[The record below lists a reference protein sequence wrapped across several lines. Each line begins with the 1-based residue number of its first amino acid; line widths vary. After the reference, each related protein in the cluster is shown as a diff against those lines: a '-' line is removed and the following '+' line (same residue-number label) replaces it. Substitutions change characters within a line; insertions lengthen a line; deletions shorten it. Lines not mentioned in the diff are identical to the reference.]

1 MFRSGRLLPGLMSAP
16 SPAST
21 WLPCP
26 SPFGAMM
33 YRFSPSAKC
42 SSAIRAVRFG
52 SYSMCATLAGTPS
65 LSYRLKSTSRYA
77 CLCPPPMCRV
87 VIRPLLLR
95 PPVLGLG
102 TTSDFSGVD
111 RVTSAKSATEA
122 PRRPG
127 VVGLYLRIAIA
138 LVPSRSG
145 ARGGEDVDALAV
157 GNAHDGP
164 LGVGTTPGAV
174 AHAPLLA
181 RPVEGVDPGDV
192 DLEHRLDGDLDLG
205 LVGVG
210 RDEERVLVLV
220 QQSVALLAHH
230 GGEQDVTVVADLDA
244 AHESS
249 SLTLVGPVRGA
260 AVLDGELAGSLTA
273 SSSLTLVGPVRG
285 AAVPD

>member
-1 MFRSGRLLPGLMSAP
+1 
-16 SPAST
+16 
-21 WLPCP
+21 
-26 SPFGAMM
+26 
-33 YRFSPSAKC
+33 
-42 SSAIRAVRFG
+42 
-52 SYSMCATLAGTPS
+52 
-65 LSYRLKSTSRYA
+65 
-77 CLCPPPMCRV
+77 MCRV

-111 RVTSAKSATEA
+111 RVTSAKSATEE

-138 LVPSRSG
+138 LLPSRSG

-174 AHAPLLA
+174 AGAPLLA

-220 QQSVALLAHH
+220 QQAVALLAHH
-230 GGEQDVTVVADLDA
+230 GGEQDVAVVADLDA

-260 AVLDGELAGSLTA
+260 AVLDGELA
-273 SSSLTLVGPVRG
+273 SSLTLSSSSSGSAVPRSRPCATSAGSVVVSVGTTTSATVAAVAASSTSVG
-285 AAVPD
+285 AAESSTEGEGSSAFVGSSVDSASSAFVGSSVASTGSARMSPEPVE